1 MNIAIVGATGMV
13 GQKFLELMEERNF
26 PVKEMKPF
34 ASQKNEGKKIVFRSQ
49 LWTVQILK
57 EGCFNKLDIV
67 FFSSGEEI
75 SQKWAPKAA
84 QAGAVVIDNSSAF
97 RMEKNI
103 PLIVPEVNK
112 EQLNTLIREKGSK
125 GGIIANPNCSTIQL
139 VLALK
144 PLNASFGLESVHV
157 SSYQSLSGAGQKALN
172 LLKQESKSI
181 LDPKDPKGLI
191 SEDSNS
197 EKRRPPL
204 DKLEP
209 KGLISLS
216 LPSDARSSA
225 FNCIPQ
231 IGTINEQG
239 FSTEEAKLMRETK
252 KILNL
257 PNLKITATAV
267 RVPTFNGHGEALIV
281 TFKKPTSKEEVIA
294 ALEKQENLS
303 VLQGEH
309 LPHQRFV
316 DGKDNVYV
324 GRIRAA
330 PESDGKSWMMWVAA
344 DNLRKGAALNG
355 LQIAE
360 TLTKLS

>member
-1 MNIAIVGATGMV
+1 MNVAIVGATGMV
-13 GQKFLELMEERNF
+13 GQKFLQLMEERNF
-26 PVKEMKPF
+26 PVKEIRPF
-34 ASQKNEGKKIVFRSQ
+34 ASQKNEGKTLLFRAREWVIQTLRENS
-49 LWTVQILK
+49 
-57 EGCFNKLDIV
+57 FNNLDIV

-75 SQKWAPKAA
+75 SRQWAGKAL
-84 QAGAVVIDNSSAF
+84 QAGALVIDNSSAF

-103 PLIVPEVNK
+103 PLVVPEVNG
-112 EQLNTLIREKGSK
+112 EQLGKLKKGA

-144 PLNASFGLESVHV
+144 PLKISFGLESVHV
-157 SSYQSLSGAGQKALN
+157 SSYQSLSGAGQKALT
-172 LLKQESKSI
+172 LLKQESQAI
-181 LDPKDPKGLI
+181 LDPKGLTCENSEKGRPPEDTLDPKGLI
-191 SEDSNS
+191 SS
-197 EKRRPPL
+197 
-204 DKLEP
+204 
-209 KGLISLS
+209 S
-216 LPSDARSSA
+216 LPSDARSPA

-239 FSTEEAKLMRETK
+239 FSTEETKLMQETK

-257 PNLKITATAV
+257 PKLKITATAV
-267 RVPTFNGHGEALIV
+267 RVPTFNGHGEAVIV
-281 TFKKPTSKEEVIA
+281 TFKNPARKEEVIT
-294 ALEKQENLS
+294 ALENQENLT

-324 GRIRAA
+324 GRIRAV
-330 PESDGKSWMMWVAA
+330 PESEGKSWMMWIAA

>member
-13 GQKFLELMEERNF
+13 GQKFLQLLEERAF
-26 PVKEMKPF
+26 PVNELRLF
-34 ASQKNEGKKIVFRSQ
+34 ASQKSIGKKLFFRSREWIIQ
-49 LWTVQILK
+49 TLR
-57 EGCFNKLDIV
+57 EDSFDNLDIV

-75 SQKWAPKAA
+75 SRQWAPKAA

-97 RMEKNI
+97 RMEKDI
-103 PLIVPEVNK
+103 PLVVPEVNAEQISKLKK
-112 EQLNTLIREKGSK
+112 EER
-125 GGIIANPNCSTIQL
+125 GIIANPNCSTIQL

-144 PLNASFGLESVHV
+144 PLNSSFELESVHV
-157 SSYQSLSGAGQKALN
+157 SSYQSLSGAGQKALT
-172 LLKQESKSI
+172 LLKQESQAI
-181 LDPKDPKGLI
+181 LNPEGFT
-191 SEDSNS
+191 SANS
-197 EKRRPPL
+197 EKATPL
-204 DKLEP
+204 QNP
-209 KGLISLS
+209 LS
-216 LPSDARSSA
+216 LPSDAKSSA

-231 IGTINEQG
+231 IGTINEEG

-267 RVPTFNGHGEALIV
+267 RVPTFNSHGEAVIV
-281 TFKKPTSKEEVIA
+281 TFKNPASKEEVIA
-294 ALEKQENLS
+294 ALEKQEGLI

-316 DGKDNVYV
+316 DEKDDVYV
-324 GRIRAA
+324 GRVRAV
-330 PESDGKSWMMWVAA
+330 PESEGKSWMMWVAA

-360 TLTKLS
+360 VLTKLP